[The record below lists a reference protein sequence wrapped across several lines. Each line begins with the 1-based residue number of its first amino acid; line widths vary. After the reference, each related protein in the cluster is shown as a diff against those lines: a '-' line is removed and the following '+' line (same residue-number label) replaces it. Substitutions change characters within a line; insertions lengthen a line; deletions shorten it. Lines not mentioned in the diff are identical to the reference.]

1 MLIAR
6 ALCRPVLPMMFIALA
21 ATAQQPVPGES
32 RLTAEEDL
40 GPQPVQLVVSPDQR
54 QEAHSHRVGA
64 GPGW

>member
-6 ALCRPVLPMMFIALA
+6 ALGRPLLPMMVSRGYRA
-21 ATAQQPVPGES
+21 AACPWRIP
-32 RLTAEEDL
+32 LTAEEDL
-40 GPQPVQLVVSPDQR
+40 GLRPVPLVVPPAQR